1 MSANITKKISAGFN
15 LMTTLHLP
23 PLFQLPFGQSQFL
36 GLAIYCLG
44 QKIQEPDLWPFMNS
58 NSQFYK
64 VAVRS
69 NYTEK
74 IDLLL
79 GKIWNGANDNNDIK
93 KTGFFPDALFSPISA
108 TIWQKKELLFSGFY
122 ASNDLHHH
130 HAQAPICMASSSNN
144 TTANSGHFWAKAS

>member
-58 NSQFYK
+58 NCQFYK

-74 IDLLL
+74 IDLL

-93 KTGFFPDALFSPISA
+93 KTGFFSRCSFLPNKCDNLTKEGASILRFLCVQRPPSPPCP
-108 TIWQKKELLFSGFY
+108 G
-122 ASNDLHHH
+122 SNLHGKQQQQHH
-130 HAQAPICMASSSNN
+130 RK
-144 TTANSGHFWAKAS
+144 FWPFLG